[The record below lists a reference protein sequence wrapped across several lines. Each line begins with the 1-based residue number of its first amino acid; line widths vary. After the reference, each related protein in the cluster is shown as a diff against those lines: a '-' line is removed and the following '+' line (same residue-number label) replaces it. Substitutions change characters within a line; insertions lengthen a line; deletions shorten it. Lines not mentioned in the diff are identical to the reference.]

1 MHGARPDDGTY
12 PPDPDATSPA
22 GGAAPRPAW
31 DREPA
36 VVPAGGRIR
45 REALDPDAVFVVK
58 HLQRMGHE
66 AYLVGGCVRDALLGL
81 EPKDFDVAT
90 DAPPNR
96 IKRLFRSAFVIGRRF
111 RLVHVRFPGNKVV
124 ETATFR
130 ADPGA
135 AGRDPDRADGPIHDD
150 NVFGTAA
157 EDAWRRDFSVN
168 ALFYDPVA
176 DTVVDYV
183 DGLADLETRTI
194 RALGDPVTRLKEDPV
209 RMIRAAH
216 FAARLGGSLEPRLA
230 EAITACA
237 TEIEKASRS
246 RLYVELLKVLG
257 RGCAH
262 PTLHDLYERRVLD
275 GWLPEVVKFLDQ
287 PIRWPERGGGTHE
300 AARHGEPAD
309 APPSHR
315 TWNLLGAADAWGL
328 AAHGVPES
336 LMLATLLGPWLLD
349 SFARGPRRG
358 PDVWAHVEETFRPI
372 ALRMNVPRKT
382 SWELREILGMQGK
395 LARPD
400 DVPRRRAMV
409 VHRPVFP
416 EALVYLELELRARDQ
431 DLALVE
437 RWREIADEVWRSSHR
452 PRSPVLED
460 DAAPGDGTPLDGGP
474 PTDLAADPRDRDEG
488 PLRDD
493 GATGATG
500 FPDDGSPDGRADDGP
515 GGRRRRRR
523 RGGRHRR
530 RDDDGP
536 RASHAADGNTDAS
549 GDLGAEAGMDAFVE
563 RPFVD
568 DARADDAPPADR
580 SPTHRPSSDGP
591 HGDGPSGDRPAPRRR
606 AAAAPP
612 PPSRSTGRRR
622 PARTRRRRSR
632 AARRSFRPRRAPAPP
647 PPPVVPPRPRRRSRG
662 PRPRGRSPRAT
673 NGRSASALTA
683 ATASDRGDR
692 L

>member
-1 MHGARPDDGTY
+1 MHGARPDDGTF
-12 PPDPDATSPA
+12 PPEPAATSPA

-216 FAARLGGSLEPRLA
+216 FAARLGGALEPRLA

-237 TEIEKASRS
+237 GEIEKASRS

-287 PIRWPERGGGTHE
+287 PITWPERGGGTHE

-349 SFARGPRRG
+349 SYTRGPRRG

-382 SWELREILGMQGK
+382 SWELREILGMQAK

-400 DVPRRRAMV
+400 DAPRRRSMV

-431 DLALVE
+431 DLALVD

-460 DAAPGDGTPLDGGP
+460 DAAPYDGTPRDVPSRDAGP
-474 PTDLAADPRDRDEG
+474 PSDLAADPRDRDDRAPEA
-488 PLRDD
+488 D
-493 GATGATG
+493 G
-500 FPDDGSPDGRADDGP
+500 FPGTDGRNDGLNDRLNDGPTDGPNDDGP

-523 RGGRHRR
+523 RGGRRRR
-530 RDDDGP
+530 RDDDAPGATP
-536 RASHAADGNTDAS
+536 AADDG
-549 GDLGAEAGMDAFVE
+549 LDAFVE
-563 RPFVD
+563 RP
-568 DARADDAPPADR
+568 ADDGAAPA
-580 SPTHRPSSDGP
+580 
-591 HGDGPSGDRPAPRRR
+591 APRDV
-606 AAAAPP
+606 
-612 PPSRSTGRRR
+612 
-622 PARTRRRRSR
+622 
-632 AARRSFRPRRAPAPP
+632 AARRSAAPRAPAP
-647 PPPVVPPRPRRRSRG
+647 
-662 PRPRGRSPRAT
+662 
-673 NGRSASALTA
+673 
-683 ATASDRGDR
+683 
-692 L
+692 